1 MKRALGL
8 LIALFSAACGGSGGG
23 GTPPAAEPPPAMEP
37 PPATTAQLTHDFG
50 EYTLGPGEEINA
62 LCISWTLANEKPVYV
77 ESVTVSNAGSY
88 HHSNWFVVPETQYA
102 GPDGF
107 FKCSDRGFDELG
119 AAVAGTVIF
128 AQSTQSQVEEQSF
141 AKGAVIKIPPRH
153 KVVADVHLLN
163 PNFRTQTTSLRMSLG
178 LIHPKDVAVVLA
190 PFRLSYLD
198 LDIPPRSEAHFTTDC
213 DLATPYEQSAQR
225 PFDIKLYWVLPHYH
239 YLGNYF
245 RVTVIGGPH
254 DGELIHSL
262 DTFNAEANGK
272 ALDPPLDLTGARGL
286 RLTCGYGNPRD
297 ERVGWGIGDQEMC
310 VMLGFADSAILMDAT
325 MPSGNQMLGVE
336 NGVVENAGECVAY
349 GVPKNPAQTMPSDE
363 EIAAALYVPESD
375 GEGELPPVLP
385 CIDDAGTALPEP
397 PVTLTSLRESIFDG
411 SCSFQAC
418 HDAQFPAGGLDL
430 TGDVRAQLVDQPVLS
445 YPTDLLRVA
454 PGDPDRSWLY
464 RVLSSCEPRDGN
476 GNVVAHMPRNA
487 PALLDPPLIAKVR
500 AWIAAGAPDD

>member
-8 LIALFSAACGGSGGG
+8 LIAFSLTACGGSGGG
-23 GTPPAAEPPPAMEP
+23 DGTPATEEPPPASV
-37 PPATTAQLTHDFG
+37 ARLTHDFG
-50 EYTLGPGEEINA
+50 EYTLEPGEEINS
-62 LCISWTLANEKPVYV
+62 LCVSWTLENEKPLYV
-77 ESVTVSNAGSY
+77 ESVTLSNAGAY
-88 HHSNWFVVPETQYA
+88 HHSNWFVVPETQYP

-107 FKCSDRGFDELG
+107 FRCRDRDFDELG

-141 AKGAVIKIPPRH
+141 AEGAVIKIPPHH

-163 PNFRTQTTSLRMSLG
+163 PNLRTQTTSLRMSLG
-178 LIHPKDVAVVLA
+178 LTHPRDVRVVLS

-213 DLATPYEQSAQR
+213 DLAAPYEQSAQK

-245 RVTVIGGPH
+245 RVSVIGGPH
-254 DGELIHSL
+254 DGEVIHGL

-297 ERVGWGIGDQEMC
+297 DRVGWGIGDQEMC

-325 MPSGNQMLGVE
+325 MPSGNRMIGVE
-336 NGVVENAGECVAY
+336 NGVVQNVGECVAY
-349 GVPKNPAQTMPSDE
+349 GVPKNPAQTMPTAE
-363 EIAAALYVPESD
+363 EIDAPLYVPD
-375 GEGELPPVLP
+375 GDAAGELPPVLP
-385 CIDDAGTALPEP
+385 CVDDAGTALPEP
-397 PVTLTSLRESIFDG
+397 PVTLASIRETVFQG
-411 SCSFQAC
+411 SCVFQAC

-445 YPTDLLRVA
+445 YPSELPRIA
-454 PGDPDRSWLY
+454 PGDPGRSWLY
-464 RVLSSCEPRDGN
+464 RVLSECEPRDAN
-476 GNVVAHMPRNA
+476 GNVVFHMPRNA
-487 PALLDPPLIAKVR
+487 PALLDPPLIAKIR
-500 AWIAAGAPDD
+500 AWIAAGAPAD

>member
-1 MKRALGL
+1 MKRALAIL
-8 LIALFSAACGGSGGG
+8 LAFYLAACGGSGGTG
-23 GTPPAAEPPPAMEP
+23 APPAEGPPAS
-37 PPATTAQLTHDFG
+37 AANVTHDFDD
-50 EYTLGPGEEINA
+50 YTLEPGEELNS
-62 LCISWTLANEKPVYV
+62 LCVAWTLENDKPLYV
-77 ESVTVSNAGSY
+77 ETVTLSNSGSY
-88 HHSNWFVVPETQYA
+88 HHSNWFVVPETQYP

-107 FKCSDRGFDELG
+107 FRCRDRGFDELG
-119 AAVAGTVIF
+119 SAVAGTVIF
-128 AQSTQSQVEEQSF
+128 AQSTQSQVEEQRF
-141 AKGAVIKIPPRH
+141 AEGAVIKIPPRH
-153 KVVADVHLLN
+153 KVVAGVHLLN

-178 LIHPKDVAVVLA
+178 LLHPRDVKVVLA

-198 LDIPPRSEAHFTTDC
+198 LDIPPRSQAHFTTDC
-213 DLATPYEQSAQR
+213 DLAAAYEQSAQK

-239 YLGNYF
+239 YLGNHF
-245 RVTVIGGPH
+245 RVSVIGGPH

-297 ERVGWGIGDQEMC
+297 EKVGWGIGDQEMC

-336 NGVVENAGECVAY
+336 NGVVQNSGECVAY
-349 GVPKNPAQTMPSDE
+349 GVPKNPAQTMPSAE
-363 EIAAALYVPESD
+363 EIAAELYVPESD
-375 GEGELPPVLP
+375 GGGELPPVLP
-385 CIDDAGTALPEP
+385 CVDDAGTALPEP
-397 PVTLTSLRESIFDG
+397 PVSLASIRESVFQG

-445 YPTDLLRVA
+445 YPTDLRRVV

-464 RVLSSCEPRDGN
+464 RVLSECEPTDGN
-476 GNVVAHMPRNA
+476 GRVVAHMPRNA
-487 PALLDPPLIAKVR
+487 PALLDPALVAKVR